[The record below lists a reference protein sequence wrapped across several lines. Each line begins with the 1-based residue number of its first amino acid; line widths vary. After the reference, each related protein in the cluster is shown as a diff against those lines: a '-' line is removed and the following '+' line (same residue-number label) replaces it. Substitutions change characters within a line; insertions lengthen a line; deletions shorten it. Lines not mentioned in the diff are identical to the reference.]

1 MTTEANPV
9 SSKLSQ
15 DWTWVTHHLA
25 ALVITGALVIGSVYG
40 VESLIAKHDAG
51 EATKYTALLNTQAEQ
66 IKTVQSQLAANE
78 AAEEARD
85 AAYQKTIAQLA
96 QSIATRNTQVQQ
108 QVKNDATLSTQE
120 AAVRLATQTGAKAG
134 EVTATATG
142 VDIDLPVTRGIVTS
156 LDLLPVAQAD
166 LADTQ
171 KQLVA
176 QKALTVD
183 AQNDATGQKNLANM
197 YQGQLTIQTEACN
210 ATIKS
215 LKAKRRK
222 SILKAFGIGFV
233 SGYIAGKIL

>member
-233 SGYIAGKIL
+233 SGYIA